1 MNRREFVAAIGA
13 ALSTTS
19 IALAQQQGRTARVG
33 RLSPSS
39 AASDKPIFDAFRA
52 GLRDLGWREG
62 SDVAFEFRFA
72 DGQLERLAAAAEQLV
87 RLRVDV
93 IVAGSNPGA
102 LAAKNATSDIPV
114 VFITTG
120 DPIAGGLV
128 ASLRRPE
135 GNLTGVTTLGS
146 ELNAKRL
153 ELLKDTFG
161 SRIAVLMHP
170 GASYTEY
177 FRKVADEVAHALAL
191 QLRPVEV
198 HDAAQLAHAF
208 DGLGSAENDAIMVLP
223 DIMFIT
229 HRQRL
234 VELAG
239 ATRIPTMYAERA
251 FSPMPA
257 A

>member
-1 MNRREFVAAIGA
+1 
-13 ALSTTS
+13 LSS
-19 IALAQQQGRTARVG
+19 G
-33 RLSPSS
+33 
-39 AASDKPIFDAFRA
+39 
-52 GLRDLGWREG
+52 
-62 SDVAFEFRFA
+62 FA

-93 IVAGSNPGA
+93 IVAGRTRA
-102 LAAKNATSDIPV
+102 HLLQKNATSDIPV

-161 SRIAVLMHP
+161 NRIVVLMHP

-177 FRKVADEVAHALAL
+177 FRKVADEVRARA
-191 QLRPVEV
+191 R
-198 HDAAQLAHAF
+198 AAAPSCR
-208 DGLGSAENDAIMVLP
+208 GP
-223 DIMFIT
+223 
-229 HRQRL
+229 
-234 VELAG
+234 
-239 ATRIPTMYAERA
+239 
-251 FSPMPA
+251 
-257 A
+257 